1 MPLTFGQTYTLK
13 IRNYGLLSGL
23 LHEIRMAQW
32 AIIVIIQPSHDT
44 LIMEDVVAV
53 ILLGP
58 TLSRIKRE

>member
-32 AIIVIIQPSHDT
+32 AIIVVSEPFFEAIS
-44 LIMEDVVAV
+44 MENVLTNVLTSFKSKS
-53 ILLGP
+53 IN
-58 TLSRIKRE
+58 